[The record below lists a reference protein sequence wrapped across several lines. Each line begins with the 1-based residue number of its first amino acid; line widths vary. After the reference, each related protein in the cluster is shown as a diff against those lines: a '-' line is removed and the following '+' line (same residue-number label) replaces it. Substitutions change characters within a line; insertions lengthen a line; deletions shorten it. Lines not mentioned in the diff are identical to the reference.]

1 MKLIME
7 NWRKLLKEE
16 IEPVGDVRARM
27 ADAHGRPMGV
37 YNSGLSP
44 EVKKGTELFWYE
56 TADGEHVPVEDP
68 RFAGPDT
75 KKVSGVVVRIDP
87 GSPSE
92 DVDSTNLAGWFPGP
106 YVLIKVPGGTMEV
119 NREWWDS
126 IFIK

>member
-1 MKLIME
+1 MYQYNFLTSPFE
-7 NWRKLLKEE
+7 SR
-16 IEPVGDVRARM
+16 
-27 ADAHGRPMGV
+27 GRHFLEGA
-37 YNSGLSP
+37 

-68 RFAGPDT
+68 RFGGPDT

-106 YVLIKVPGGTMEV
+106 YVLIKFPGGTMEV